1 MAKEAQKTKISKKTG
16 ASGSKKLVKTRVK
29 KDPKPNTE
37 PKPKPK
43 VEKVEPKPKPKVEK
57 TEELETKDVA
67 EPKVVVPKK
76 PRKFNNKPVLATTTG
91 INISPA
97 KVKNIVSNNVL
108 NRDACKAITEIK
120 NARPHTKK
128 TTVDKKEVIQHITGT
143 PVNKLSNETT
153 AYIKY
158 AINEFEKSHKAYYSK
173 TKVSK
178 MNDDDK
184 LAYNTAKSTA
194 NKQFLHDS
202 KFDLDAFNLS
212 YDPHFYDKYN
222 QDKKIVD
229 DANTD
234 DEWKKAIDKV
244 AKLKNRFST
253 NSRVFLSAFVEY
265 FIKQLT
271 LNGTMACVAEG
282 KKIIQLS
289 HILGDAHGQNTET
302 FSLHPFIVNL
312 DTFKQARA
320 HVDKANKSPKNPADS
335 AEESEDEHDEYEE
348 KTEDKPT
355 EKNKV
360 EKCTDL
366 FKLDGISLDKQYQF
380 RYYISETCREVRMD
394 LAKSD
399 KNADGNQMSVYN
411 YTSVSK
417 IFKNFCST
425 LVCEFLMRIGEMLKK
440 EIETRGIKTVNDTII
455 ETVIYHYHKACG
467 VDEKPTFNFIKEVT
481 DKYYGYVNE
490 RQDKRT
496 KENESAG
503 DMTYSE

>member
-1 MAKEAQKTKISKKTG
+1 
-16 ASGSKKLVKTRVK
+16 
-29 KDPKPNTE
+29 
-37 PKPKPK
+37 
-43 VEKVEPKPKPKVEK
+43 
-57 TEELETKDVA
+57 
-67 EPKVVVPKK
+67 
-76 PRKFNNKPVLATTTG
+76 
-91 INISPA
+91 
-97 KVKNIVSNNVL
+97 
-108 NRDACKAITEIK
+108 
-120 NARPHTKK
+120 
-128 TTVDKKEVIQHITGT
+128 
-143 PVNKLSNETT
+143 
-153 AYIKY
+153 
-158 AINEFEKSHKAYYSK
+158 
-173 TKVSK
+173 
-178 MNDDDK
+178 
-184 LAYNTAKSTA
+184 
-194 NKQFLHDS
+194 
-202 KFDLDAFNLS
+202 
-212 YDPHFYDKYN
+212 
-222 QDKKIVD
+222 
-229 DANTD
+229 
-234 DEWKKAIDKV
+234 
-244 AKLKNRFST
+244 
-253 NSRVFLSAFVEY
+253 
-265 FIKQLT
+265 
-271 LNGTMACVAEG
+271 MACVAEG

-380 RYYISETCREVRMD
+380 RYYISETCREVRMY